1 MATATTNPEMID
13 SINEIV
19 EKADNKFTSLNIFYN
34 ETCNNSSNTVG
45 IETMIQMCTRIRN
58 MFDDYLSAMILYE
71 YTDDANKFRS
81 TLDNIESMDIEDK
94 LDLMSGMSNNVAYT
108 KITDFAEDL
117 KIMCEVANTKNIAPL
132 PKDSAE
138 FLGMVDSAKDVA
150 LAIKKFLG
158 SITTTQFKK
167 AENYKKEVK

>member
-1 MATATTNPEMID
+1 MQIA
-13 SINEIV
+13 
-19 EKADNKFTSLNIFYN
+19 
-34 ETCNNSSNTVG
+34 
-45 IETMIQMCTRIRN
+45 
-58 MFDDYLSAMILYE
+58 YE
-71 YTDDANKFRS
+71 VFNGAA
-81 TLDNIESMDIEDK
+81 
-94 LDLMSGMSNNVAYT
+94 LDLGL
-108 KITDFAEDL
+108 AEDL